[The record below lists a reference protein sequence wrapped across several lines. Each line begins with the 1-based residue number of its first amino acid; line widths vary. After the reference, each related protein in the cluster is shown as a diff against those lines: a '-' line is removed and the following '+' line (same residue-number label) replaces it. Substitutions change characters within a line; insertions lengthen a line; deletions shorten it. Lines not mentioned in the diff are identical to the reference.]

1 MGHLKCIVQS
11 RLKVTSAVT
20 LEQLLGGISGLEQ
33 DSDLLSSGINN
44 RLFKTRTQRE
54 GNIDIYGYALF
65 IFDQG

>member
-1 MGHLKCIVQS
+1 
-11 RLKVTSAVT
+11 VTSAVT